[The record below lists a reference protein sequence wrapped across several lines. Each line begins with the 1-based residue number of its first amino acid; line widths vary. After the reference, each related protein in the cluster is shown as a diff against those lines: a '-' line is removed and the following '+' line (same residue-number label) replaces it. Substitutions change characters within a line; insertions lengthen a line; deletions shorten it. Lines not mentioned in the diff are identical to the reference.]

1 MTACIVGWGHTRFG
15 RLDHID
21 LEGLITSAARE
32 AVDHAGIAP
41 ADIDEIYLGTFN
53 GGMDRQEFAGSL
65 VLELDDHMRFTP
77 VTRVENACA
86 TGSAAIYQ
94 GIDAIEAGRARIA
107 LAVGVEKMTAC
118 SGEVV
123 TDVLSRGAYQKEVG
137 DEPLS
142 FPGLFALLT
151 QQYFQCH
158 GDQSEALA
166 RIAAK
171 NHRNG
176 AVNPLAHLQKDL
188 GYEFCRT
195 ESDKNPMAAPPLKRS
210 DCSTVADGAA
220 AVMLADI
227 DTALGMERAVV
238 FRARQHVQD
247 FLPMSKRDILAFEGP
262 ARAWRK
268 ALDQAG
274 MTLDDLDLA
283 EVHDCFTTAELL
295 IYEAM
300 GLAEPG
306 HGAQAILE
314 GWTEKDG
321 KMPINASGGLK
332 AKGHPIGATGVSM
345 HALAAAQVS
354 GAAGAIQV
362 PGAST
367 AAVFNMGGMAVAN
380 YASIL
385 EPLR

>member
-142 FPGLFALLT
+142 
-151 QQYFQCH
+151 Y
-158 GDQSEALA
+158 
-166 RIAAK
+166 
-171 NHRNG
+171 HRNG

-195 ESDKNPMAAPPLKRS
+195 ESDKNPMVAPPLKRS